1 MVKQARLPVRA
12 KDTLET
18 NPEARFLWKRKA
30 AGFCRLPLSIVC
42 LILDACQGIRPPGS
56 STSSRNPFLFHPPVC
71 VPDFMF
77 YRHLTAAGAGTA
89 ASALSAVSAASVRVP
104 LSCFHTA
111 QNVPDQIAGIPAD
124 RCNQNHVYQNSHIRN
139 PFYIEPGAD
148 HFIRFQ
154 YSTFGFTLEAQ
165 TYKSF
170 IIRILDSY
178 ILLMLAFTDDKEIE
192 RIFPEKG

>member
-1 MVKQARLPVRA
+1 MQGFSGSGKRQASA
-12 KDTLET
+12 
-18 NPEARFLWKRKA
+18 ACRFPSSALLW
-30 AGFCRLPLSIVC
+30 
-42 LILDACQGIRPPGS
+42 
-56 STSSRNPFLFHPPVC
+56 TPVC

-77 YRHLTAAGAGTA
+77 YRHLTAAGTA

-170 IIRILDSY
+170 LIRILDSRD
-178 ILLMLAFTDDKEIE
+178 LLMLAFAEEKEIE
-192 RIFPEKG
+192 RMFPEKG